1 MTSAFRYR
9 AFGLSIASE
18 LALPAP
24 LEPDPRGAGID
35 LAIRVGPLLTP
46 PAPDDEVQRIST
58 ALQLDA
64 RGTDHWVLFAFGHNL
79 HERFTASI
87 RPGDVEVGW
96 SAGIVPSDL
105 AQHLVGVVLAA
116 HAFVS
121 GRVCLHGSAIRIGGR
136 TLVILGDSGRGKS
149 TLTAALV
156 AGGAQLVTEEFIT
169 LGTDPRAIEIGVPAV
184 KIGPAA
190 AAVIGPVG
198 IVRRAFEHADY
209 AGEGVVV
216 ALDTAHLA
224 PVGQTAIG
232 EVHLL
237 GARHAGTDALV
248 SRPLATATA
257 ADALARAGYWMP
269 FLPKA
274 IQHRVM
280 RAAFDIA
287 LSCPVRRLSLPDD
300 LGALPRVAACLINRM
315 SRSEG

>member
-24 LEPDPRGAGID
+24 LEPDPHDAEID
-35 LAIRVGPLLTP
+35 LTIRVGPLLAAP
-46 PAPDDEVQRIST
+46 GPDDEVERISS
-58 ALQLDA
+58 ALQLAA
-64 RGTDHWVLFAFGHNL
+64 RGADHWVLFAFGRNP

-87 RPGDVEVGW
+87 RPGAVDIGW
-96 SAGIVPSDL
+96 NAGIEPSDL

-121 GRVCLHGSAIRIGGR
+121 GRVCLHGSAIRVGDR

-156 AGGAQLVTEEFIT
+156 ARGAQLVTEEFVT
-169 LGTDPRAIEIGVPAV
+169 LGTDPRAIALGIPAV

-190 AAVIGPVG
+190 AAAIGLFG
-198 IVRRAFEHADY
+198 IARSAFEHADY
-209 AGEGVVV
+209 TSEGVVV
-216 ALDTAHLA
+216 ALDAARLA
-224 PVGQTAIG
+224 PVDQTTIA

-237 GARHAGTDALV
+237 GTRHAGADAHL
-248 SRPLATATA
+248 SAPLATAEA

-274 IQHRVM
+274 IQRRVM

-287 LSCPVRRLSLPDD
+287 LDCPVRRLSLPDN
-300 LGALPRVAACLINRM
+300 LGSLPQVASSLINRM